1 MIIVFA
7 LAMFSCS
14 SSEYT
19 QTTGKIFACKNLEC
33 VEKADNIYLLN
44 SGNLKDLEYQ
54 IIGVVEAE
62 GILEEMTLSRV
73 KYIAWE
79 NCANAILDLKTEK
92 SNNFEEVDNF
102 IPKKISGLAV
112 KVNEDSIF
120 YAKFGK
126 LKDLKFI
133 RDIKSSKVQ

>member
-1 MIIVFA
+1 M
-7 LAMFSCS
+7 
-14 SSEYT
+14 
-19 QTTGKIFACKNLEC
+19 
-33 VEKADNIYLLN
+33 
-44 SGNLKDLEYQ
+44 
-54 IIGVVEAE
+54 EAE
-62 GILEEMTLSRV
+62 GILEEMTQSRV